1 MSKELTLTV
10 DPRLTDSTK
19 LRAILRTNPPPHTAC
34 KRHSRLLI
42 HIAEGFHEG
51 RILGIPVHPDAAV
64 LRIIDRHYI
73 D

>member
-10 DPRLTDSTK
+10 DPRLTDPTK
-19 LRAILRTNPPPHTAC
+19 LRAILRSNPASETAC

-42 HIAEGFHEG
+42 QIAEGFHEG
-51 RILGIPVHPDAAV
+51 RLLGISVHPDAAV
-64 LRIIDRHYI
+64 LRIIYRLYI